1 MSRDYVR
8 SKVSAYLRSAASCTR
23 KLGEEVDVLAS
34 VIVVRVV
41 VVVVVVVSV
50 VVAVLLAAPLLLL
63 LLLSGDGNRTEQ
75 NRKHMR
81 VRCVRHNGGGL
92 CRSAA
97 YRCHCTQR
105 GR

>member
-1 MSRDYVR
+1 MSREYLR
-8 SKVSAYLRSAASCTR
+8 SEVVAYLRRAASCTR

-50 VVAVLLAAPLLLL
+50 VVAVLLPAPLILL
-63 LLLSGDGNRTEQ
+63 LLLSGDGKNTI
-75 NRKHMR
+75 HMH

-92 CRSAA
+92 CRSAPQP